1 MTRRSIGTIDNDKKM
16 QRRDMQRE
24 GVIRLGKYIYQLGA
38 CYKARIYTGCDM
50 GAADADFHLPEVQ
63 PH

>member
-24 GVIRLGKYIYQLGA
+24 GVKGGSHKIREIHISTRGMLKN
-38 CYKARIYTGCDM
+38 
-50 GAADADFHLPEVQ
+50 
-63 PH
+63 